1 MKDLLKKWQHRLGLD
16 DWHIVVRENV
26 SPNDM
31 VLQNCSGECEKDEVN
46 KCAIIRIISKKD
58 YGDRILPFDKE
69 KILVHELMH
78 IKFWLIENTDNEMQ
92 NRVVHQL
99 IDDIARAL
107 VDANREQLTHQH
119 EDKGE

>member
-1 MKDLLKKWQHRLGLD
+1 MKDLLKRWQHRLGLD
-16 DWHIVVRENV
+16 DWHIILREDV

-31 VLQNCSGECEKDEVN
+31 ILQNCSGECEKDEVN

-92 NRVVHQL
+92 NRVVHQF

-107 VDANREQLTHQH
+107 VETKREQLTHQH
-119 EDKGE
+119 EEKG